1 MIDQE
6 QKRNSSL
13 IQENVNYNNSFM
25 LIIYKTIKASWI
37 KICIF
42 VFYLYKIF
50 KFSNLKMTIDNSD
63 SNMVQSA
70 CACIGIYNLK

>member
-1 MIDQE
+1 
-6 QKRNSSL
+6 
-13 IQENVNYNNSFM
+13 M

-42 VFYLYKIF
+42 VFYLYEIF
-50 KFSNLKMTIDNSD
+50 KFSNLKMTIDNLD
-63 SNMVQSA
+63 RNMVQSA